1 MLSPQAEDKVLF
13 DVEAFN
19 PIEPDVAFDPAGENY
34 LPVAEDLSRLA
45 EENYG
50 FASATS
56 GDGGDQGLTNLDA
69 RLKVLETS
77 VRSIAD
83 SVKKLSSAPSAP
95 LPPRQS
101 ALKPTPKIAS
111 TPGAGS
117 TCPAPPGLSPLQAE
131 VMGHL
136 DLDVVRAARQAGVPE
151 DQIVE
156 MAQLAAQGKP
166 RLTDFPLASRPATRD
181 PGLNPLSDS
190 EEEEES
196 AVLGDA
202 PESGGRSS
210 DAALATAIAKLTEI
224 SAHLTKQKK
233 KDGSLDALLDAGSA
247 GPGEGSSVPAARKY
261 AAALRA
267 LRRTLTKHPEELYKA
282 IERNMSEDFQMQAQ
296 LPGAQAVPVSARAWL
311 ELRSRVQGFATPV
324 RMLWGVAG
332 ILDALRAGSH
342 AEARARACLLLAQGD
357 QLSID
362 RGSWLVA
369 SELSLEESPPMASFT
384 AHTLPMDSEAPY
396 SRLIDGRWFD
406 PFLQK
411 LQDYDSLTEKK
422 KKLSG
427 RRANA
432 SASAPAEAKAEPKK
446 KPKGK
451 SQGKGKSGGGG
462 SHEAEEPPAAAA

>member
-1 MLSPQAEDKVLF
+1 M
-13 DVEAFN
+13 
-19 PIEPDVAFDPAGENY
+19 
-34 LPVAEDLSRLA
+34 
-45 EENYG
+45 
-50 FASATS
+50 
-56 GDGGDQGLTNLDA
+56 
-69 RLKVLETS
+69 
-77 VRSIAD
+77 
-83 SVKKLSSAPSAP
+83 
-95 LPPRQS
+95 
-101 ALKPTPKIAS
+101 
-111 TPGAGS
+111 
-117 TCPAPPGLSPLQAE
+117 
-131 VMGHL
+131 
-136 DLDVVRAARQAGVPE
+136 
-151 DQIVE
+151 QIVE

-166 RLTDFPLASRPATRD
+166 RLTDFPLASRPAT

-384 AHTLPMDSEAPY
+384 AHTLPMDSEALY

-406 PFLQK
+406 LVPAEAAGLRLFDGEEEEAEWATRKCQRISPRRSQGGAQEEAQREIPRK
-411 LQDYDSLTEKK
+411 RKIRRWWQPR
-422 KKLSG
+422 G
-427 RRANA
+427 RRASSGSRLSEPSMNSSLQPGVEPLLRPLPSSTSTAQAPRGTA
-432 SASAPAEAKAEPKK
+432 SFGRGSNLGNRAGEHDAAPPLNVVGANPMH
-446 KPKGK
+446 
-451 SQGKGKSGGGG
+451 GGG
-462 SHEAEEPPAAAA
+462 SESQEDVPLETQQPC